1 MSYIRDTLPKWNH
14 SDNNL
19 KTEWLNE
26 HKVEF
31 DYPYNGCL
39 FDKCHQWF
47 LDQRDMFLG
56 MAIGGSKQDIKN
68 ITKPFYK
75 KELDY
80 TKLLT

>member
-1 MSYIRDTLPKWNH
+1 MAKIDYLPKWDHKMNKIT
-14 SDNNL
+14 N
-19 KTEWLNE
+19 EWKNE
-26 HKVEF
+26 HDHVF

-39 FDKCHQWF
+39 FDRCHQWF

-68 ITKPFYK
+68 ITKPFYEK
-75 KELDY
+75 QLDF